1 MAGSIGMPT
10 YEYECEACGRSF
22 EWSQKMMDAPL
33 KKCTFDGC
41 GGHVHR
47 LVSAGAGLI
56 FKGSGFYETDYKRK
70 SGSEASSC
78 PAAKSGACPNSGLC
92 PAASK
97 GD

>member
-1 MAGSIGMPT
+1 MPT
-10 YEYECEACGRSF
+10 YDYECEKCGREF

-33 KKCTFDGC
+33 EKCPLEGC
-41 GGHVHR
+41 GGRVHR

-70 SGSEASSC
+70 SGGEGNSC
-78 PAAKSGACPNSGLC
+78 PAAKSASCPNSGMC